1 MYFFAL
7 LLLKTINKINFKE
20 MDLIVY
26 LLLGALAGYLGGQ
39 LMGKANSI
47 LVNILVGI
55 IGGMLGGW
63 LFGDLFS
70 GLPSIGS
77 FSLGGLITAVLGSCI
92 LLWVIG
98 FLQKK

>member
-1 MYFFAL
+1 L
-7 LLLKTINKINFKE
+7 LFCFQKLLTNQNFKE

-47 LVNILVGI
+47 LVNIFVGI
-55 IGGMLGGW
+55 IGGMIGGW

-70 GLPSIGS
+70 SLPELGPVK
-77 FSLGGLITAVLGSCI
+77 LGGLITAVLGSCI

-98 FLQKK
+98 LIQKK